1 MPPELFDFYEAKA
14 LQGHRLY
21 TTQDFKDEFNR
32 VLIPKNYHT
41 KVIGID
47 VWQEDSGVRSACIVI
62 QFFGHEPDGLLPK
75 VVVVNRTTFYKHFA
89 DITA

>member
-1 MPPELFDFYEAKA
+1 MPQEVFDFYEARS
-14 LQGHRLY
+14 LQGHQLY
-21 TTQDFKDEFNR
+21 TMQDFKDEFDR

-62 QFFGHEPDGLLPK
+62 QFSGHEPDGLLPK
-75 VVVVNRTTFYKHFA
+75 GIVVNRTTFYKHVA
-89 DITA
+89 DISA